1 MSQFISNLITQT
13 IISPENARNRSR
25 DTQKFG
31 IQVCGL
37 TGVQRETFEK
47 MVEILVKTQ
56 NERYWRAGRKGG
68 LSIKD
73 KLLIALEY
81 TF

>member
-1 MSQFISNLITQT
+1 MKGKYEELKDLPAKQF
-13 IISPENARNRSR
+13 RR
-25 DTQKFG
+25 
-31 IQVCGL
+31 L

-47 MVEILVKTQ
+47 KVEILVKTQ
-56 NERYWRAGRKGG
+56 NERYWRAGRKSG

-73 KLLIALEY
+73 KLLIAYEY